1 MCQPITQ
8 PPLKGNSVV
17 VMQCFPHLEVPKA
30 PKIFTCYMSVSQLS
44 QFADARAVVAYQLQ
58 PLRLI
63 LSNLSL
69 YTMCPQ

>member
-8 PPLKGNSVV
+8 LPLKGNSVV
-17 VMQCFPHLEVPKA
+17 VMQCFPQLEVLKA

-44 QFADARAVVAYQLQ
+44 QIADARAVVAYQLQ
-58 PLRLI
+58 PLQLI